1 VTPFDRLHPAIQ
13 HHIVNSLGWRSLRP
27 LQNAAIAP
35 ILAGKNA
42 LLLAPTAGGKTE
54 AAVFPLF
61 SRLLSESWTAV
72 SVLYVCP
79 IKALLNNLELRL
91 RQYGELLGRR
101 VAVWHGDVGP
111 SARGRILKDPPDLLL
126 TTPESL
132 EVMLVSGRADHG
144 DLFATVRAMIVDEIH
159 AFAGDDRGWHLLA
172 VLDRISYLSGRA
184 VQRVGLSATV
194 GNPGEILGWLEG
206 RGDSPGVVVATPAED
221 AAGALV
227 EVDYVGGLNNAA
239 IVISRL
245 HRGQKRLVFC
255 DSRSQ
260 AESLAGQLRQLGVQ
274 TFVSHSSLS
283 VEERRRAEAAF
294 AEASNCVIVATSTLE
309 LGIDVGDLDRV
320 VQIDAPY
327 TVSSFLQRLGR
338 SGRREGT
345 RRNCLFL
352 ATSEESLL
360 RALGLSKLW
369 SEGYVEPVRPPPK
382 PYHVVA
388 QQLMAL
394 SLQDSGVGP
403 TTWAGWLEG
412 LVRTARFCRDDCERL
427 VAHMLDHRYLSQD
440 QGILH
445 IGAAAEERFGR
456 RHLLELFS
464 VFDAPP
470 LFAVYYGRIELGTVH
485 PLTFQVQRAGSVSLS
500 LGGRY
505 WLVKHVDWKRRRAY
519 VEPSA
524 QQGKSRWFGAG
535 QPLHYEFCQAVLEV
549 LAGTEP
555 AVALSKRARSALA
568 DLRSQYAWAD
578 PQETTLVKNEKD
590 VAWWTFGGAVLNGAL
605 AQRLEKQI
613 GRVAYD
619 NFAIYAKSGR
629 ADAEVAD
636 RVGAMLEKEDHMSP
650 TVCDEVQEDLKF
662 GACVPQELLGRMM
675 SARFSCTETW
685 KGVKGK
691 RLRVVQVE

>member
-1 VTPFDRLHPAIQ
+1 M
-13 HHIVNSLGWRSLRP
+13 
-27 LQNAAIAP
+27 
-35 ILAGKNA
+35 
-42 LLLAPTAGGKTE
+42 LLAPTAGGKTE

-72 SVLYVCP
+72 SVVYVCP
-79 IKALLNNLELRL
+79 IKALLNHLELRL

-101 VAVWHGDVGP
+101 VAVWHGDVG
-111 SARGRILKDPPDLLL
+111 AGDRGRILKDPPDLLL

-132 EVMLVSGRADHG
+132 EVMLISGRADHG
-144 DLFATVRAMIVDEIH
+144 DLFATVRAMVVDEIH

-172 VLDRISYLSGRA
+172 VLDRISYLSEHTI
-184 VQRVGLSATV
+184 QRVGLSATV
-194 GNPGEILGWLEG
+194 GNPGELLGWLEG
-206 RGDSPGVVVATPAED
+206 LGDSPGVVVAPPADD
-221 AAGALV
+221 AAGPLV
-227 EVDYVGGLNNAA
+227 EVDYVGGLHNAA

-260 AESLAGQLRQLGVQ
+260 AESLAGELRQLGVQ

-283 VEERRRAEAAF
+283 AEERRRTEAAF
-294 AEASNCVIVATSTLE
+294 AEANNCVIVATSTLE

-320 VQIDAPY
+320 IQIDAPH

-352 ATSEESLL
+352 ATSEEPLL
-360 RALGLSKLW
+360 RTLGLLKLW
-369 SEGYVEPVRPPPK
+369 SEGYVEPVRPPPR

-394 SLQDSGVGP
+394 SRQDSGVGQ
-403 TTWAGWLEG
+403 TTWTGWLEG
-412 LVRTARFCRDDCERL
+412 LVRTARFSRDDCERL

-445 IGAAAEERFGR
+445 IGGAAEERFGR
-456 RHLLELFS
+456 RHFLELFS

-470 LFAVYYGRIELGTVH
+470 LFAVYYGRTQLGNVH
-485 PLTFQVQRAGSVSLS
+485 PLTFQVQRAGPISLS

-505 WLVKHVDWKRRRAY
+505 WLVQHVDWKRRCAY

-549 LAGTEP
+549 LAGTGP
-555 AVALSKRARSALA
+555 AVALSGRAGSALA
-568 DLRSQYAWAD
+568 DLRSEYAWAD
-578 PQETTLVKNEKD
+578 PQETTLVQDEKG

-605 AQRLEKQI
+605 AQRLEGRI
-613 GRVAYD
+613 GRVTYD
-619 NFAIYAKSGR
+619 DFALYAKSGR
-629 ADAEVAD
+629 AHAEVAD
-636 RVGAMLEKEDHMSP
+636 GVRALLEDEDHISP
-650 TVCDEVQEDLKF
+650 AVRDEVQEDFKF
-662 GACVPQELLGRMM
+662 GACVPQELLGKMI
-675 SARFSCTETW
+675 SERFSCSEGW
-685 KGVKGK
+685 KRLKGK
-691 RLRVVQVE
+691 RLRVVRVA